1 MDEFQGQILFWS
13 TAVRLIFILFL
24 TPPEDYKIM
33 KLCFQVSA

>member
-13 TAVRLIFILFL
+13 TAVRLIFVL